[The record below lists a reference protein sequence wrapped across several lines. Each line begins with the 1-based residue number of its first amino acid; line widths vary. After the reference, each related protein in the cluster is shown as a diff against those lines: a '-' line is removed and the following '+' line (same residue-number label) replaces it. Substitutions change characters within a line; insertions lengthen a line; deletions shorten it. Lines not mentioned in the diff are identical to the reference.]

1 MTSRPLALALVL
13 GAAASALAFGG
24 CTEEECAG
32 GAGSIQLEIT
42 AVAPTHTS
50 VRSVEVHLTIGGE
63 ERVKRFDVG
72 ATLEDGTTSIGV
84 ALDPAPAGEFAG
96 SVSARAFD
104 AAGGA
109 GRVVATG
116 SETFTGQGASCTR
129 VPLTLRAAAPGD
141 DAGISDAGP
150 GDPDASLDA
159 GPTADAVAGDDA
171 MAGDDATPG
180 ADAPDLDG
188 APAPDAGTGDGGPV
202 EAGVD
207 AGPTCGNGVIEGTEV
222 CDGTTSI
229 ETCFA
234 YGYLVGNLICQN
246 QCGTVSAAG
255 CSNEI
260 DEVAELQ
267 SAIAQSYARPGHET
281 IGLFPQTF
289 ALGARL
295 VLDECT
301 VACPAGGPAGIRIH
315 PLSGPVIFT
324 GFGIEVRS
332 GGNVLD
338 QLTIQNAAEA
348 IRLLDTHNRD
358 SDGNTLS
365 GLWITNSTVRPTT
378 VIRVESDQNV
388 ITGNRIE
395 NSNPG
400 NASYGVEIR
409 EGDGNQVTMNILS
422 GGFGWAI
429 SAHETNFS
437 PQTRIDHNSVR
448 LTGAGSRGVSF
459 TDSSGICYANN
470 AVWGTTTSTGVRAS
484 NVTLS
489 GSCPGGASN
498 RNLTANHQFTCTGNR
513 CGTLCPAALCTE
525 SGDPGYSIAPGGE
538 EAWLCLRPAG
548 HPLGDRGLDV
558 GRDLFDGN
566 PANFTGSAPPV
577 GARDLGTTRAYG
589 TVVTTC
595 P

>member
-1 MTSRPLALALVL
+1 MTFRPLAIVL
-13 GAAASALAFGG
+13 GAAFALAFGG
-24 CTEEECAG
+24 CTQEECAG

-42 AVAPTHTS
+42 AAAPTHTS

-104 AAGGA
+104 APGGA
-109 GRVVATG
+109 GQVIATG
-116 SETFTGQGASCTR
+116 SETFTGQGPSCTR
-129 VPLTLRAAAPGD
+129 VPLTLSAAAPGE
-141 DAGISDAGP
+141 DAGTDAGP
-150 GDPDASLDA
+150 ANPDASLDA
-159 GPTADAVAGDDA
+159 EPTADAVAGDDA
-171 MAGDDATPG
+171 TPG
-180 ADAPDLDG
+180 ADALDLDG
-188 APAPDAGTGDGGPV
+188 APAPDAGPGDTGPV

-222 CDGTTSI
+222 CDGTASI

-255 CSNEI
+255 CSDEI

-289 ALGARL
+289 VLGARL
-295 VLDECT
+295 VLDECA
-301 VACPAGGPAGIRIH
+301 VACPAGGPAGISIH

-332 GGNVLD
+332 GNNVLD

-348 IRLLDTHNRD
+348 VRLLDTHNGD
-358 SDGNTLS
+358 SAGNTVS

-378 VIRVESDQNV
+378 VIRVDSDENV

-395 NSNPG
+395 NTNPG
-400 NASYGVEIR
+400 NASFGVEIR
-409 EGDGNQVTMNILS
+409 ESDGNQVTMNVLS

-429 SAHETNFS
+429 SANETNS
-437 PQTRIDHNSVR
+437 NPQTRIDHNSVR
-448 LTGAGSRGVSF
+448 LTGAGSRGVSL
-459 TDSSGICYANN
+459 TDSSGVCYANN
-470 AVWGTTTSTGVRAS
+470 AIWGTTTSTGVRA
-484 NVTLS
+484 NNLTLS

-513 CGTLCPAALCTE
+513 CGTLCPTALCTE
-525 SGDPGYSIAPGGE
+525 SGDPGYSAAPVGE

-548 HPLGDRGLDV
+548 HVLGDRGLDV